1 MLLVKICVF
10 VDLITSFHSPRKICI
25 ETHKNGKNI
34 IMNYGDKIYYQDEN
48 DEVANFKEYPIVID
62 ENYKYV
68 HRNPF
73 YRLWAW
79 FTYRFIATPYA
90 FITFKLIKKV
100 KFHNTKV
107 LKKFK
112 KQGYFIYANHTS
124 TFCDGFCPGL
134 ICFPQKPHFL
144 AHPSNV
150 SIPFVGKFTRMWGAL
165 PLPDNIKTT
174 KNFYQA
180 IDYTLKNNNPIVIY
194 PEAHVW
200 PYYTKIRKFN
210 STSFRFPIKHKKPVF
225 TFTTIYKANKIGKK
239 PKIEIYVDGPFFPNE
254 QLSEKDQQ
262 QALCDFVY
270 TKLKERS
277 MLSNYQYVEYIK
289 KGENND

>member
-107 LKKFK
+107 LKKFNFGVFHSRILRILYK
-112 KQGYFIYANHTS
+112 LTTGKQN
-124 TFCDGFCPGL
+124 
-134 ICFPQKPHFL
+134 
-144 AHPSNV
+144 
-150 SIPFVGKFTRMWGAL
+150 L
-165 PLPDNIKTT
+165 PLN
-174 KNFYQA
+174 
-180 IDYTLKNNNPIVIY
+180 
-194 PEAHVW
+194 
-200 PYYTKIRKFN
+200 
-210 STSFRFPIKHKKPVF
+210 KK
-225 TFTTIYKANKIGKK
+225 
-239 PKIEIYVDGPFFPNE
+239 
-254 QLSEKDQQ
+254 
-262 QALCDFVY
+262 
-270 TKLKERS
+270 
-277 MLSNYQYVEYIK
+277 
-289 KGENND
+289 